1 MTDREREE
9 MNRGTSEV
17 FDNAGEIIKKYKTSS
32 IPYTIGSTTAMI
44 YLLSM
49 ILESMYGKGD
59 VAVKWA
65 AKGMRLGTNT
75 IINLKEDEKLT
86 DKENYENERWINDS
100 VEQFRE
106 GKVTA
111 HELIEVEEEEEEK

>member
-1 MTDREREE
+1 MTEKEREE

-17 FDNAGEIIKKYKTSS
+17 FDNAEEIIKKYKTSS
-32 IPYTIGSTTAMI
+32 IPYTMGSITSMI

-65 AKGMRLGTNT
+65 AKGMKLGANAY
-75 IINLKEDEKLT
+75 IALDNK
-86 DKENYENERWINDS
+86 
-100 VEQFRE
+100 
-106 GKVTA
+106 
-111 HELIEVEEEEEEK
+111 EEEDK

>member
-1 MTDREREE
+1 MTDKEREE

-17 FDNAGEIIKKYKTSS
+17 FDNAEQIITKYKKSS
-32 IPYTIGSTTAMI
+32 IPYTMGSITSMI

-65 AKGMRLGTNT
+65 AKGMKLGTNT
-75 IINLKEDEKLT
+75 YIALDNKGEED
-86 DKENYENERWINDS
+86 
-100 VEQFRE
+100 Q
-106 GKVTA
+106 
-111 HELIEVEEEEEEK
+111 

>member
-1 MTDREREE
+1 MTDKEREE

-17 FDNAGEIIKKYKTSS
+17 FDNAEEIIKKYKTSS
-32 IPYTIGSTTAMI
+32 IPYTMGSITSMI

-65 AKGMRLGTNT
+65 AKGMKLGTRTYIALDN
-75 IINLKEDEKLT
+75 KEEEDE
-86 DKENYENERWINDS
+86 
-100 VEQFRE
+100 
-106 GKVTA
+106 
-111 HELIEVEEEEEEK
+111 

>member
-1 MTDREREE
+1 MTDKEREE

-17 FDNAGEIIKKYKTSS
+17 FDNAEQIITKYKTSS
-32 IPYTIGSTTAMI
+32 IPYTIGSITSMI

-65 AKGMRLGTNT
+65 AKGMKLGTNT
-75 IINLKEDEKLT
+75 YIALDNKEEEDE
-86 DKENYENERWINDS
+86 
-100 VEQFRE
+100 
-106 GKVTA
+106 
-111 HELIEVEEEEEEK
+111 

>member
-1 MTDREREE
+1 MTDKEREE

-17 FDNAGEIIKKYKTSS
+17 FDNAEEIITKYKTSS
-32 IPYTIGSTTAMI
+32 IPYTIGSITSMI

-65 AKGMRLGTNT
+65 AKGMKLGTNT
-75 IINLKEDEKLT
+75 YIALDN
-86 DKENYENERWINDS
+86 
-100 VEQFRE
+100 
-106 GKVTA
+106 
-111 HELIEVEEEEEEK
+111 EEEDK

>member
-1 MTDREREE
+1 MTDKEREE

-17 FDNAGEIIKKYKTSS
+17 FDNAEEIITKYKTSS
-32 IPYTIGSTTAMI
+32 IPYTIGSITSMI

-65 AKGMRLGTNT
+65 AKGMKLGTNT
-75 IINLKEDEKLT
+75 YIALDN
-86 DKENYENERWINDS
+86 N
-100 VEQFRE
+100 
-106 GKVTA
+106 
-111 HELIEVEEEEEEK
+111 EEEDK